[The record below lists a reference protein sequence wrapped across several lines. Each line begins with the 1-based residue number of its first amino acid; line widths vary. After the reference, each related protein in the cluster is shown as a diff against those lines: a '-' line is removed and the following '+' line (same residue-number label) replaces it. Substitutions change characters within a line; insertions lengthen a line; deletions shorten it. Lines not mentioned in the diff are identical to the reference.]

1 MTLAEHATLT
11 EWQKNRHLPPEVRL
25 ESDFD
30 ALLDVV
36 EFALN
41 APPCPNFSSSAGA
54 VKDGESVRV
63 PSADRL
69 PQGEA

>member
-1 MTLAEHATLT
+1 MTLQDHILVA
-11 EWQKNRHLPPEVRL
+11 EWQNNRHLPPEVRL

-41 APPCPNFSSSAGA
+41 APIVEKTS
-54 VKDGESVRV
+54 
-63 PSADRL
+63 
-69 PQGEA
+69 

>member
-11 EWQKNRHLPPEVRL
+11 EWQNNRHLPPEVRL

-30 ALLDVV
+30 AFLDVV

-41 APPCPNFSSSAGA
+41 APTVEKTS
-54 VKDGESVRV
+54 
-63 PSADRL
+63 
-69 PQGEA
+69 

>member
-1 MTLAEHATLT
+1 MTVTDQAIVD
-11 EWQKNRHLPPEVRL
+11 EWQRNKHLPPEVRL

-41 APPCPNFSSSAGA
+41 APDFQAA
-54 VKDGESVRV
+54 E
-63 PSADRL
+63 
-69 PQGEA
+69 